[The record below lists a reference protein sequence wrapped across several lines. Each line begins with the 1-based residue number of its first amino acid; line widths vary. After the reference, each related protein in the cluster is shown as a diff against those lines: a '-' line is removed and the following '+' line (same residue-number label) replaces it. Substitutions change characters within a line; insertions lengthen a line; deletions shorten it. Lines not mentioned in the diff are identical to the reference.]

1 MRLLIQSA
9 RTHQFLHASPVTG
22 DVNWTPSL
30 MTALEFGVVGDW
42 DQALEMAE
50 EYCDR
55 GSAIIIN
62 LDF

>member
-22 DVNWTPSL
+22 DVTWTPSL

-42 DQALEMAE
+42 ERALEMAE

-62 LDF
+62 LDS